1 MSGMILD
8 RVSNTIIQQDWR
20 IRSNYWQCLRMS
32 GVMYALPHK
41 PALAPGLS
49 LSLGGFDTSR
59 IGHVPVRQTLGVRF
73 CIRGAAC
80 RGEGKV
86 DVFPA
91 CNKSRAVHE
100 AGNATR
106 LPGIY

>member
-1 MSGMILD
+1 VI
-8 RVSNTIIQQDWR
+8 
-20 IRSNYWQCLRMS
+20 
-32 GVMYALPHK
+32 YALPYK
-41 PALAPGLS
+41 PALAPGYS

-86 DVFPA
+86 DAFPA
-91 CNKSRAVHE
+91 GNKSRAVHE
-100 AGNATR
+100 SRKCDAFAG
-106 LPGIY
+106 GILE